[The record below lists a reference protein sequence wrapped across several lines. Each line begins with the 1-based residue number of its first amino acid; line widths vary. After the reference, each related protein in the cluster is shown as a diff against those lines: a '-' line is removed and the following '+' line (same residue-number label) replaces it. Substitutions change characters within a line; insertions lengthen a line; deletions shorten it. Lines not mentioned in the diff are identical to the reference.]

1 MKRSR
6 ASVHRVGRLSVSL
19 VLVLS
24 ASAAATGCGSSSR
37 ANVTVTGTTTVSK
50 GQELL
55 DLKRALDEGAISQ
68 RDYDKVRKIILERK
82 S

>member
-1 MKRSR
+1 
-6 ASVHRVGRLSVSL
+6 
-19 VLVLS
+19 
-24 ASAAATGCGSSSR
+24 
-37 ANVTVTGTTTVSK
+37 VTVKGTTTISI

-68 RDYDKVRKIILERK
+68 RDYDKVRAILLERK

>member
-1 MKRSR
+1 MPSLRTFLP
-6 ASVHRVGRLSVSL
+6 AIALALLLGLS
-19 VLVLS
+19 
-24 ASAAATGCGSSSR
+24 GCGSSSK
-37 ANVTVTGTTTVSK
+37 ANVTVKGTTTISI

-68 RDYDKVRKIILERK
+68 RDYDKVRAILLERK

>member
-1 MKRSR
+1 MQLKHMPIRR
-6 ASVHRVGRLSVSL
+6 TLLPALALALVASL
-19 VLVLS
+19 
-24 ASAAATGCGSSSR
+24 AACGSSSN
-37 ANVTVTGTTTVSK
+37 ATVTVKGTTTIST

-68 RDYDKVRKIILERK
+68 RDYDKVRAILLDRK

>member
-1 MKRSR
+1 MQLKHMPIRR
-6 ASVHRVGRLSVSL
+6 TLLPALALALVASLP
-19 VLVLS
+19 
-24 ASAAATGCGSSSR
+24 ACGSSSN
-37 ANVTVTGTTTVSK
+37 ATVTVKGTTTIST

-68 RDYDKVRKIILERK
+68 RDYDKVRAILLDRK